1 MKAEGGRQKAEPLVE
16 VSVSTGG
23 ERQHR
28 PAGLRERTR
37 AYSLRIINLCREL
50 RDDEVARALGQQ
62 LLRSGTSP
70 GSQYREASRA
80 RSTAEFICK
89 MNSGLQEL
97 DETAYWLELLIESNT
112 IPKPKLSPLYDET
125 QELIAIFVA
134 CIRNAGRDD

>member
-1 MKAEGGRQKAEPLVE
+1 VGPA
-16 VSVSTGG
+16 G
-23 ERQHR
+23 ERQDR
-28 PAGLRERTR
+28 AAGPEGLRERTR

-50 RDDEVARALGQQ
+50 RDDEVARTLGRQ

-70 GSQYREASRA
+70 GAHYREASRA
-80 RSTAEFICK
+80 RSTAEFISK
-89 MNSGLQEL
+89 MNGGLQEL

-134 CIRNAGRDD
+134 CIRNAGRGD